1 MFKIA
6 IVGAGIIGKSHS
18 DAIFSNPDCELV
30 AVCDVN
36 EEKAKEIAI
45 VHSAKCYTDYKEMAD
60 EVEMDVV
67 ILNLPH
73 FLHCE
78 VTVFFLEKGINV
90 LVEKPMANT
99 TEECDKMIA
108 ASKKSGA
115 KLAVGHV
122 QKYYSAVREVK
133 KIIDSGKYG
142 KLCMITEVRNVD
154 YVRETRPKWFLEK
167 KLAGGGIVMNYG
179 AHTLDRIMYVTG
191 EKVTEVHAITS
202 NPVSEHDIDVD
213 VQMLLKLTGDI
224 SAAVTFCGNR
234 VPSEHEASYYFTD
247 GTVKI
252 KGSDLYLFENGEF
265 VKYEGT
271 GSLLEKQ
278 LEEIIKW
285 LKGEE
290 NELVTPECGRD
301 IIRVLEQVTNK
312 Q

>member
-271 GSLLEKQ
+271 VSLLEKQ

>member
-1 MFKIA
+1 MFKIG
-6 IVGAGIIGKSHS
+6 IVGAGAIGKKHAE
-18 DAIFSNPDCELV
+18 AIYKNSKCELV
-30 AVCDVN
+30 AVVDLDIDKA
-36 EEKAKEIAI
+36 EEIAKIHKAKG
-45 VHSAKCYTDYKEMAD
+45 YTDYKKMAD

-73 FLHCE
+73 FLHCDA
-78 VTVFFLEKGINV
+78 TIFFLEKGINV

-154 YVRETRPKWFLEK
+154 YVRETRPKWFLDK

-224 SAAVTFCGNR
+224 SATITFCGNR
-234 VPSEHEASYYFTD
+234 VPSEYEASYYFTD
-247 GTVKI
+247 GTVKLR
-252 KGSDLYLFENGEF
+252 GWDLYLFENNEF

-271 GSLLEKQ
+271 YNLLEKQ
-278 LEEIIKW
+278 LEETIKW

-301 IIRVLEQVTNK
+301 IIRVLQEVINGQ
-312 Q
+312 

>member
-18 DAIFSNPDCELV
+18 DAILSNPDCELV

-36 EEKAKEIAI
+36 EEKAKEIAKI
-45 VHSAKCYTDYKEMAD
+45 HGAISYTDYKKMAD
-60 EVEMDVV
+60 ENEMDAV

-78 VTVFFLEKGINV
+78 VTIFFLEKGINV

-142 KLCMITEVRNVD
+142 KLCMITEVRNID
-154 YVRETRPKWFLEK
+154 YVTDKRPKWFLEK

-191 EKVTEVHAITS
+191 EKVTEVHAVTS

-213 VQMLLKLTGDI
+213 VQMLLKFTGDI
-224 SAAVTFCGNR
+224 SAAITFCGNR

-247 GTVKI
+247 GTVKLR
-252 KGSDLYLFENGEF
+252 GGDLYLFDNDEF

-271 GSLLEKQ
+271 YDLIEKQ
-278 LEEIIKW
+278 LEEVVKW
-285 LKGEE
+285 LRNEE

-301 IIRVLEQVTNK
+301 IIRVLEEVVGK
-312 Q
+312 